1 MIEEQKLFVKMSNM
15 LCKCR
20 VSIYVLCG
28 EKGEVGVVSESGRGH
43 SFISPSSSSSSI
55 PRTYSTLLHLY
66 REEVIIAQ
74 FWVS

>member
-28 EKGEVGVVSESGRGH
+28 EKGEVGVVSERGH